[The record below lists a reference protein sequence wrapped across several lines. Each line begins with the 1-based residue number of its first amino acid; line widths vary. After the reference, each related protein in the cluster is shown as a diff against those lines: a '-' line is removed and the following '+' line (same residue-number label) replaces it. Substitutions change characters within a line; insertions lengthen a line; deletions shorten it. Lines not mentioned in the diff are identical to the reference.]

1 MDTIAACGFRRLTI
15 EDKTW
20 FDSFFLKMNDNW
32 ASTLSFSSM
41 IAWNSSIHIYHRV
54 LGEYL
59 WILAHDTT
67 CGHWYTIPLLGHYE
81 QESLEESMRELLGQM
96 EKLQLPVHFVS
107 VSGWMLPYYKSLK
120 CVTFQ
125 ESYDSKL
132 SDYIYGV
139 DDFIKAGNSQKSRY
153 DYKYFVKN
161 YNPAVFMM
169 DSSNADRYADFT
181 AKRFCCSHECSVCV
195 YGCQLETIRN
205 ITRVLEMTGAKG
217 IAVYHEGELIGYE
230 IVSREKTQLVYHFKE
245 NSRKYRG
252 LGAFLN
258 WKCYELFGGDARY
271 INYTEDM
278 GLEGLKK
285 YKQQL
290 AAYHLSHKYE
300 LLRVR

>member
-1 MDTIAACGFRRLTI
+1 MDTLGACGFQRLTV
-15 EDKTW
+15 EDKAR
-20 FDSFFLKMNDNW
+20 FDRFFLKMNDNW
-32 ASTLSFSSM
+32 VSTLSFSSM

-67 CGHWYTIPLLGHYE
+67 CGQWYTIPLLGYYE
-81 QESLEESMRELLGQM
+81 QESLEESMRELLEQM

-107 VSGWMLPYYKSLK
+107 VSEWMLPYYKSLT
-120 CVTFQ
+120 CMTS
-125 ESYDSKL
+125 EETYNSKL

-139 DDFIKAGNSQKSRY
+139 DDFIKAGNNQKNRY
-153 DYKYFVKN
+153 DYRYFIRN
-161 YNPAVFMM
+161 YNPEVVMM
-169 DSSNADRYADFT
+169 DSRQVDRYVDFT
-181 AKRFCCSHECSVCV
+181 SKEFCCSRECSRCV
-195 YGCQLETIRN
+195 YGCQSETVRN
-205 ITRVLEMTGAKG
+205 ITQVLERTGAKG

-230 IVSREKTQLVYHFKE
+230 IVSREKSQLVYHFKG

-252 LGAFLN
+252 LGIFLN

-278 GLEGLKK
+278 GLEGLRK

-290 AAYHLSHKYE
+290 APYHLSHKYE
-300 LLRVR
+300 LQRTS